1 VCIFS
6 SSTNFVDYLKRK
18 LDGVDQRL
26 CDLEYSAKNSDKDSM
41 DLKTTKNALD
51 EHKVDLT
58 IFFCYFIYI
67 RRHTSTYIYIFFMHL
82 IFPSI

>member
-1 VCIFS
+1 MCIFS

-26 CDLEYSAKNSDKDSM
+26 CDLEHSAKNSDKDSM

-58 IFFCYFIYI
+58 ILLYI
-67 RRHTSTYIYIFFMHL
+67 LLYIYT
-82 IFPSI
+82 

>member
-1 VCIFS
+1 MCIFS

-26 CDLEYSAKNSDKDSM
+26 CDLEYSAKNSDKESM

-51 EHKVDLT
+51 EHKVNLN
-58 IFFCYFIYI
+58 IFFCYFIC
-67 RRHTSTYIYIFFMHL
+67 RHTSAYIYTFFMHL
-82 IFPSI
+82 ILPLI

>member
-1 VCIFS
+1 MCIFS

-26 CDLEYSAKNSDKDSM
+26 CDLEYNAKNSDKDSM

-51 EHKVDLT
+51 EHKVNLK
-58 IFFCYFIYI
+58 IFFLLVIC
-67 RRHTSTYIYIFFMHL
+67 RRTFAYIYTFFMNL
-82 IFPSI
+82 IFPLI